1 LDGAPVGLGNS
12 CRLIGLGERPTAAT
26 AAALLR
32 RRRGFGSKAAL
43 NHCRRH
49 DFANAAIA
57 AS

>member
-1 LDGAPVGLGNS
+1 LDGVPVGLGNS